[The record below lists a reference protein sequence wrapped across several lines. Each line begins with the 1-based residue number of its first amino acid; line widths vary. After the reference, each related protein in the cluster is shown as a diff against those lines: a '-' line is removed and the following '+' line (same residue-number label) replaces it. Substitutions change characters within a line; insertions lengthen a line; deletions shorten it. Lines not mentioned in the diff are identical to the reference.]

1 MNKRWRFPPLSG
13 GQREGF
19 NNSAMDHFKGH
30 RLSSMVREVI
40 QNSLDADKVIKK
52 SPAKVH
58 FEILKVKDEYGE
70 LSGIKDNLK
79 SCLKTAIK
87 QKYDKAI
94 EFYKDAI
101 KIIDKEKSVPVLAIH
116 DFNTKGLCGDIGE
129 DTGPWNALV
138 RGTGITDGKK
148 DGLGSY
154 GHGSK
159 APFTLS
165 NTRSILYLTYI
176 KSGNSVEKRF
186 QGKSTLQS
194 HRDPKTSK
202 DTQATGLF
210 GNASDDDCTPLLNDE
225 IPSWATSARERVAGL
240 DTGTTIYIPYYQ
252 LGLNEEPETVISI
265 ISNFY
270 YAIFDGHLEVVVG
283 NEAIL
288 NKKDIRDDYYEYKNK
303 IPYEHDHIDRN
314 TVEENFESL
323 ECLISPDDKGVTE
336 VSGYDRFEW
345 YIRYKDEELSSQKV
359 ALARNTGML
368 ITHNPHKLERFPGTT
383 SFNIFV
389 CAKGRLSNVIK
400 SAENPAHNAIEFDRI
415 ENTDD
420 RKKKIR
426 TYEAFTK
433 KVRDIVKRF
442 AKLDSDESI
451 LDSSLNDIF
460 DDGLET
466 PDKDSIDRGNEYIL
480 SRQNLIRKP
489 NPKPHPGPGE
499 GPDEDLHPAGPGNG
513 DPVIDPNP
521 NPLPPSPVTPDD
533 DGPQR
538 IPLPQDAHK
547 SIQKSLENLRIILG
561 KDGSSAFTAIFDNPG
576 VGRHEL
582 NLSYLSESGASM
594 GPVPIRSAG
603 MEGTYANGLSFSIT
617 PSDSPR
623 VAIKLEAR
631 DGILYYA
638 LAGFTKTT
646 VEEQENEQ

>member
-40 QNSLDADKVIKK
+40 QNSLDADKVSKK
-52 SPAKVH
+52 LPAKVH
-58 FEILKVKDEYGE
+58 FEVLRVKDENGE

-79 SCLKTAIK
+79 SCLKTATK
-87 QKYDKAI
+87 QKYDKAK

-101 KIIDKEKSVPVLAIH
+101 KIIDKEESVPVLAIH
-116 DFNTKGLCGDIGE
+116 DYNTKGLYGDIGE

-176 KSGNSVEKRF
+176 KSGNSLEKRF

-210 GNASDDDCTPLLNDE
+210 GNASDDDCSPLINDE
-225 IPSWATSARERVAGL
+225 IPSWATSAREKVAGL
-240 DTGTTIYIPYYQ
+240 GTGTTIYIPYYQ
-252 LGLNEEPETVISI
+252 LGLSEEPETVISI

-288 NKKDIRDDYYEYKNK
+288 NKANIRDDYYEYKNR

-383 SFNIFV
+383 SFNMFV
-389 CAKGRLSNVIK
+389 CAKGKLSNVIK

-415 ENTDD
+415 EKEDD
-420 RKKKIR
+420 RKKNIR

-451 LDSSLNDIF
+451 LDNSLNDIF

-480 SRQNLIRKP
+480 SRQNLTRKP
-489 NPKPHPGPGE
+489 NPKPHPGPGV
-499 GPDEDLHPAGPGNG
+499 GPDEDLHPAGPENG

-521 NPLPPSPVTPDD
+521 NPLPPSPVIPDED
-533 DGPQR
+533 AQER

-547 SIQKSLENLRIILG
+547 SIQKSLENLRIILD
-561 KDGSSAFTAIFDNPG
+561 KDGSSKFKAIFDNPG

-582 NLSYLSESGASM
+582 NLSYLNESGGSM
-594 GPVPIRSAG
+594 GPVPIRAAD
-603 MEGTYANGLSFSIT
+603 MEGTYANGLSFSIN
-617 PSDSPR
+617 PSDSTR

-631 DGILYYA
+631 DGILDYA